1 MGMRCLRTDLSPLV
15 PWRWLEAT
23 TWPNLNEGCCICG
36 SGFNAF
42 HQPKFATTVLTG
54 HYLLSTIFDINEDA
68 IYWLRWRKEDSIKTG
83 QASVA
88 NSTPLHAA
96 CCWGTVHVQRYSPST
111 ISGAEA
117 STDVQH
123 CRSVGITGSCM
134 EPQPD

>member
-83 QASVA
+83 QALRRQLDTSPRRLLLGNGPRSAVFSEHYFWRRGFDGCTA
-88 NSTPLHAA
+88 LLLGRYHRFMHGTP
-96 CCWGTVHVQRYSPST
+96 T
-111 ISGAEA
+111 
-117 STDVQH
+117 
-123 CRSVGITGSCM
+123 
-134 EPQPD
+134 

>member
-83 QASVA
+83 QALRRQLD
-88 NSTPLHAA
+88 T
-96 CCWGTVHVQRYSPST
+96 SPRRLLL
-111 ISGAEA
+111 GNGP
-117 STDVQH
+117 
-123 CRSVGITGSCM
+123 RSAVFS
-134 EPQPD
+134 EHYF